1 MTVKT
6 VWIRSGYILREY
18 AGEFCVFDDSCT
30 DDGAVN
36 DIPSFNSD
44 GIFLWSLMAS
54 GIQDP
59 EELNHR
65 LAEHNG
71 GYPEDTL
78 PDVQEFLA
86 RLINAKIVV
95 VQ

>member
-6 VWIRSGYILREY
+6 VQIRSGYILREC
-18 AGEFCVFDDSCT
+18 AGEFCVFDDSCS

-36 DIPSFNSD
+36 DIPSFNPD
-44 GIFLWSLMAS
+44 GIFLWSLMES
-54 GIQDP
+54 GVQDP
-59 EELNHR
+59 EELNYR
-65 LAEHNG
+65 LVEQNG
-71 GYPEDTL
+71 SYPEDTL

-86 RLINAKIVV
+86 RLINAKIVA